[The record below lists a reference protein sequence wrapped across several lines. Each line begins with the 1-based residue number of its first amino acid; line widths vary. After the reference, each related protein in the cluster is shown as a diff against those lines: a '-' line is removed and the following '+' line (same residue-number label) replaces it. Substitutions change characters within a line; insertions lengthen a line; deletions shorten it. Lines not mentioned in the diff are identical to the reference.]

1 MAKARSGKNRDKPYY
16 KEKALE
22 TCVLEQKYLSS
33 IVLGGLVGKILF

>member
-22 TCVLEQKYLSS
+22 TCVLGMFRECDQS
-33 IVLGGLVGKILF
+33 GGPDRGI